1 MVAVTLWTVLT
12 YFQTTEESSI
22 SLPIRKDVV
31 LVYGPWFLVV
41 PKNKIV
47 VLGPGLGL
55 GAQVFVNNPDVCC
68 IPAMPKRP
76 VGIQLF
82 K

>member
-31 LVYGPWFLVV
+31 LVYGPWSLVV

-47 VLGPGLGL
+47 VLGPELGL
-55 GAQVFVNNPDVCC
+55 GAQVFVNNPDV
-68 IPAMPKRP
+68 
-76 VGIQLF
+76 
-82 K
+82 